1 VTPERWSVV
10 EGLCLQALEQ
20 PAGARAAFLIEAC
33 RHDEDLCR
41 EVESL
46 LAEQDDADAFLT
58 TPPLERVSS
67 SPRSLVGRQLGAYR
81 IDAQIGA
88 GGMGEVYRAW
98 DTKLDRPVALKVLP
112 AEVHDPGP
120 SAGSGSPR
128 AGSGD
133 ERFARFR
140 REARLL
146 ATVNHPA
153 ILTVHD
159 VGNCDGIPFVVTE
172 LLDGETMRDVV
183 LHRAVSHR
191 QFLALGAQAAEGLA
205 AAHRQGI
212 VHRDIKPENLF
223 LTSDGRL
230 KILDFGLAT
239 RAPTD
244 GRPMHQSTIP
254 VATHPG
260 LLLGT
265 VAYMSPEQVNGERVD
280 ARADVFAFGIVLY
293 EWLTRQH
300 PFRRDT
306 LVGTLNAILRETPPP
321 PVALDPSLPPAVSGI
336 VQRCLAKARDDRY
349 ADAQG
354 LAQALAAVRDA
365 PSGAASLQRAEERS
379 PYPGLRSFT
388 ERDAQEFVGRESEIA
403 SAWDRIR
410 QQRLLAIIGPS
421 GAGKT
426 SFARAG
432 LVPERP
438 DGWGA
443 LVCTPG
449 TSPLRSLGH
458 ALVRQLPGE
467 PDDAPRRATLDD
479 PEVAFALAREWRG
492 RHADAVIVFD
502 QFEEVFTLNTAD
514 VQARVASLIGRLV
527 TEGDVHVVLSLR
539 DDFLI
544 RCCEQ
549 PALAPVLACLTA
561 LLPLS
566 RDALRRALVEPAA
579 ALGYRFDPPALVDE
593 MVAAVEDTRAALP
606 LLAFAVARLWE
617 CRDRERTCLTHEAY
631 IEIGGVAGGL
641 AQHAEETLQRIG
653 TDHEP
658 VVREFFRNL
667 VTSHGTRA
675 IIDWDELLS
684 VASDRRV
691 GEAVLRDLVDAR
703 LLTSYEVA
711 TAPGRPEHHRVEIA
725 HESLLTAWPR
735 LVRWR
740 TQDEESAQ
748 LRDQLK
754 QAARLWEEKGRT
766 ADLLWTGTAF
776 REFALWHERN
786 EAPLTSV
793 EEAFAS
799 AMTTRARRRRR
810 LQLAGVIAAFVLLAV
825 VAASV
830 AWSRQRA
837 VESAHDAEASRLVA
851 LGRLELERY
860 PTAALAYALRGLEM
874 SDLVE
879 ARYLALE
886 ALWLAP
892 AARILPLPAGVSCTR
907 VAFSDDGRTV
917 ACAGFSDSVLTCAD
931 DGRVG
936 PIKGPFPVMADIR
949 SVAFQPGGTRLLSW
963 LPGDPLLRILQLS
976 GGPDATLEASPE
988 WVRPVGADRV
998 ATLGPA
1004 GGGARERVLRTWSLD
1019 GRTAAEVA
1027 RWTPPVA
1034 MRLDQPGLRPASLD
1048 PALRWLAY
1056 GDGVDVVLQSL
1067 GASGSTTTRI
1077 GRHEARLREVEFDA
1091 TGRHLV
1097 SLDQSGEFRVWTT
1110 SDGRLVG
1117 RRTAATPHRYSRPVF
1132 SHDGTLLA
1140 WTSGEGTTHV
1150 WDLHDSPDVPPLEL
1164 RRADVRDAGDQ
1175 AFDPHGR
1182 WLASAGWS
1190 SVAMWPLH
1198 SARARVLRAHKEGP
1212 ILDLSFSPDSGTL
1225 ASCARDGALVW
1236 HLDADEGPRRQ
1247 VDLGEDYYCYGVGFS
1262 PSGADLVVNSP
1273 YLGTYLAPRDGR
1285 PARRVLDM
1293 RHRRSAVASW
1303 AFSADGRTL
1312 AVAPMYSATDADMI
1326 LSVLDLGTGA
1336 TRVAPLRQPGS
1347 GDGYSASGAFLQFVE
1362 DGRLLI
1368 AGSNGIRRWDPA
1380 TGALDSLL
1388 WGETFAAVD
1397 SDAPGRTIVAV
1408 VGTLSASRQR
1418 LHQPEVRVMDA
1429 DGRTIRTLDGH
1440 GAALTPTLAVDATGR
1455 FVVTGDAEGVVR
1467 VGLTSG
1473 GPPHVLLGHSGAV
1486 NRVAVSP
1493 DGRWIASAAGAE
1505 VRLWPTPDLSKRP
1518 FHGLPYEELLA
1529 KLRALTNLRV
1539 VADGTAA
1546 TGYRLEIGPFP
1557 GWQDVPTW

>member
-1 VTPERWSVV
+1 MTPERWSVV

-20 PAGARAAFLIEAC
+20 PPDARAAFLNKAC
-33 RHDEDLCR
+33 RGDANLLV

-46 LAEQDDADAFLT
+46 LAHQGDAEGFLT
-58 TPPLERVSS
+58 TPPLERVSPP
-67 SPRSLVGRQLGAYR
+67 PRSLVGRQLGAYR
-81 IDAQIGA
+81 IEARIGA

-112 AEVHDPGP
+112 SDIDDPDP
-120 SAGSGSPR
+120 SPRPGAPR
-128 AGSGD
+128 AGPRG
-133 ERFARFR
+133 ERFARFQ

-146 ATVNHPA
+146 ATLNHPS

-159 VGNCDGIPFVVTE
+159 VGDCDGIPFVVTE
-172 LLDGETMRDVV
+172 LLEGETMRD
-183 LHRAVSHR
+183 AVSHR
-191 QFLALGAQAAEGLA
+191 ALSQRQLLALGVQAAEGLA

-212 VHRDIKPENLF
+212 VHRDVKPENLF

-239 RAPTD
+239 RAPAD
-244 GRPMHQSTIP
+244 GPVHRSALP

-260 LLLGT
+260 MLLGT

-293 EWLTRQH
+293 EWLTRRH
-300 PFRRDT
+300 PFRKDT

-321 PVALDPSLPPAVSGI
+321 PVALDASMPPAVSGI

-354 LAQALAAVRDA
+354 LAEALAAVRDA
-365 PSGAASLQRAEERS
+365 PPGAAGLQRAEERS

-388 ERDAQEFVGRESEIA
+388 ERDAHQFVGRETEIA
-403 SAWDRIR
+403 SVWDRIR
-410 QQRLLAIIGPS
+410 QHRLLAIIGPS

-426 SFARAG
+426 SFVRAG
-432 LVPERP
+432 VVPGRK

-443 LVCTPG
+443 FVCTPG
-449 TSPLRSLGH
+449 TSPIRSLGL
-458 ALVRQLPGE
+458 ALARQWPGGLDE
-467 PDDAPRRATLDD
+467 VTGRESLDD
-479 PEVAFALAREWRG
+479 PEATFALAAEWRG
-492 RHADAVIVFD
+492 RHADAVVVFD

-514 VQARVASLIGRLV
+514 AQAQVASLIGRLV
-527 TEGDVHVVLSLR
+527 GEGDVHVVLSLR

-549 PALAPVLACLTA
+549 PALSPVLACLTA

-579 ALGYRFDPPALVDE
+579 VLGYRFDPPGLVDE

-606 LLAFAVARLWE
+606 LLAFAIARLWE
-617 CRDRERTCLTHEAY
+617 RRDRERACLTREAY
-631 IEIGGVAGGL
+631 VEIGGVAGAL
-641 AQHAEETLQRIG
+641 AQHAEQTLQRIG
-653 TDHEP
+653 TDREP

-667 VTSHGTRA
+667 VTAHGTRA

-684 VASDRRV
+684 VAPGRRA

-711 TAPGRPEHHRVEIA
+711 AAPGRPEHHRVEIA

-748 LRDQLK
+748 QRDQLK
-754 QAARLWEEKGRT
+754 QAAQLWEEKGRT

-1056 GDGVDVVLQSL
+1056 GDGLDVMLQSL

-1077 GRHEARLREVEFDA
+1077 RPPRGAAARSGVRRDGPASRVARPVGRVPGVDHLRWAAGRPPHRRHSASLLTPGVQPRRHAARVDLWRGHDARVGPARLA
-1091 TGRHLV
+1091 
-1097 SLDQSGEFRVWTT
+1097 
-1110 SDGRLVG
+1110 
-1117 RRTAATPHRYSRPVF
+1117 
-1132 SHDGTLLA
+1132 
-1140 WTSGEGTTHV
+1140 
-1150 WDLHDSPDVPPLEL
+1150 
-1164 RRADVRDAGDQ
+1164 RRA
-1175 AFDPHGR
+1175 
-1182 WLASAGWS
+1182 
-1190 SVAMWPLH
+1190 
-1198 SARARVLRAHKEGP
+1198 SARA
-1212 ILDLSFSPDSGTL
+1212 SPG
-1225 ASCARDGALVW
+1225 
-1236 HLDADEGPRRQ
+1236 
-1247 VDLGEDYYCYGVGFS
+1247 
-1262 PSGADLVVNSP
+1262 
-1273 YLGTYLAPRDGR
+1273 
-1285 PARRVLDM
+1285 
-1293 RHRRSAVASW
+1293 RRS
-1303 AFSADGRTL
+1303 GCR
-1312 AVAPMYSATDADMI
+1312 
-1326 LSVLDLGTGA
+1326 
-1336 TRVAPLRQPGS
+1336 
-1347 GDGYSASGAFLQFVE
+1347 
-1362 DGRLLI
+1362 
-1368 AGSNGIRRWDPA
+1368 
-1380 TGALDSLL
+1380 
-1388 WGETFAAVD
+1388 
-1397 SDAPGRTIVAV
+1397 
-1408 VGTLSASRQR
+1408 
-1418 LHQPEVRVMDA
+1418 
-1429 DGRTIRTLDGH
+1429 
-1440 GAALTPTLAVDATGR
+1440 
-1455 FVVTGDAEGVVR
+1455 
-1467 VGLTSG
+1467 
-1473 GPPHVLLGHSGAV
+1473 
-1486 NRVAVSP
+1486 
-1493 DGRWIASAAGAE
+1493 
-1505 VRLWPTPDLSKRP
+1505 
-1518 FHGLPYEELLA
+1518 
-1529 KLRALTNLRV
+1529 
-1539 VADGTAA
+1539 
-1546 TGYRLEIGPFP
+1546 
-1557 GWQDVPTW
+1557 